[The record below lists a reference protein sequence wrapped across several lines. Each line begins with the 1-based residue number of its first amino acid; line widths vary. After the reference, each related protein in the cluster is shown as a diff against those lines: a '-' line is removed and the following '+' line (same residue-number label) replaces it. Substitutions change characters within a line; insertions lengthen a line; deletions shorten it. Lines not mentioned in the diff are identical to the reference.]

1 MDESR
6 KPRRLWWLKRLLRG
20 LAILILVL
28 LVAGF
33 VYQTGTNFLA
43 ARANP
48 PPGQLVEV
56 GGHRIHIVCTG
67 EGSPTVIL
75 ETGLGDNS
83 TIWALVQPALA
94 QTTQVCAY
102 DRAGLGWSDD
112 GPRDSATIVQEL
124 KALLTNAAIAPPYV
138 LAGHS
143 IAGLHSRLYAHTYPE
158 EVAGMV
164 LIDASHEEQLERL
177 PVELMAMAK
186 QEKMILTVCR
196 IIAPLGIVRLMG
208 VFDHSALPRDVQ
220 PAADMLSYQNRLCRS
235 IVQESDAVEASAA
248 QLAGAE
254 SLDDMPLVV
263 LTAGQ
268 LPSLNDLPPGA
279 TPELV
284 QEMHAVWQELQAE
297 HAARSGNSSHIIAE
311 KSGHYIHIDQPQLVI
326 TLNRL
331 QPLKERIVV

>member
-1 MDESR
+1 
-6 KPRRLWWLKRLLRG
+6 
-20 LAILILVL
+20 
-28 LVAGF
+28 
-33 VYQTGTNFLA
+33 
-43 ARANP
+43 
-48 PPGQLVEV
+48 
-56 GGHRIHIVCTG
+56 
-67 EGSPTVIL
+67 
-75 ETGLGDNS
+75 
-83 TIWALVQPALA
+83 
-94 QTTQVCAY
+94 
-102 DRAGLGWSDD
+102 
-112 GPRDSATIVQEL
+112 
-124 KALLTNAAIAPPYV
+124 
-138 LAGHS
+138 
-143 IAGLHSRLYAHTYPE
+143 
-158 EVAGMV
+158 
-164 LIDASHEEQLERL
+164 
-177 PVELMAMAK
+177 
-186 QEKMILTVCR
+186 
-196 IIAPLGIVRLMG
+196 MG

-326 TLNRL
+326 EAVN
-331 QPLKERIVV
+331 QVVNEVRK